1 MRADLP
7 SLLPLICPACR
18 HVSARGREL
27 YTLSVVQVL
36 RATGGDD
43 DGCPEDIEE
52 GVLRCDNPKCARRYP
67 ILHGIPVLL
76 TDLTRFAATQL
87 HALSCFHEPE
97 TLATMA
103 LDGPDDSALPRML
116 DYLSIYLDAHFG
128 DYAMPPPDGPEP
140 GCGGTP
146 LWQAV
151 EARKLVPVD
160 RAIELGCGVGRGLHA
175 LSQTAELTVGV
186 EMNFAALLYA
196 RWLLRGETVRY
207 ARRTSGR
214 HYSAATVHVPAVST
228 TSVQLVCGDALDPP
242 LAPDSFSR
250 VVSLNV
256 IDAVR
261 SAPQHLAVLDGLCVG
276 GGELLIA
283 SPFNW
288 QSGIVAEDGRFPE
301 ADPVKALHNLLTSGH
316 GLSASYSLGDC
327 RELRWKLRRDAR
339 SAVSYLT
346 HLVRAHKNVIQHATS
361 R

>member
-43 DGCPEDIEE
+43 DGSPEDIEE
-52 GVLRCDNPKCARRYP
+52 GTLRCDNPACARRYP

-97 TLATMA
+97 TLAMMA

-250 VVSLNV
+250 EYWSSLEYHEVQLVVSDWKSSRIFLALN
-256 IDAVR
+256 
-261 SAPQHLAVLDGLCVG
+261 
-276 GGELLIA
+276 ELLPTMLRCLIFA
-283 SPFNW
+283 
-288 QSGIVAEDGRFPE
+288 
-301 ADPVKALHNLLTSGH
+301 ALPSVILMLT
-316 GLSASYSLGDC
+316 C
-327 RELRWKLRRDAR
+327 TRLRSRLTTE
-339 SAVSYLT
+339 VLTETLYLPR
-346 HLVRAHKNVIQHATS
+346 L
-361 R
+361 